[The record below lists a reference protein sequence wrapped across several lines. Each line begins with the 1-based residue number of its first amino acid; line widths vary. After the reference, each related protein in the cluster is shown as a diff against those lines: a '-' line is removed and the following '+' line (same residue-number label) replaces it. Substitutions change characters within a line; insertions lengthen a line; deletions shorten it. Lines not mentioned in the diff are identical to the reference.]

1 MFNYT
6 GGLGFKT
13 WASSGRNQNVDFAAD
28 GPYDTFA
35 YYADN

>member
-13 WASSGRNQNVDFAAD
+13 WASSGRNLNVDFTK
-28 GPYDTFA
+28 GPEATFS
-35 YYADN
+35 YWSDN